1 MREEPIA
8 LTTLRFILWL
18 ATVNFTVFIYCSYLG
33 QQKSL
38 DDMKVLLAQQQNT
51 LIDLKKSADQQDS
64 TLCECRNLL
73 YKYLPVRSDKDASLK
88 DRQLGP
94 SK

>member
-18 ATVNFTVFIYCSYLG
+18 ATVNFTVFIYCSYLS

-38 DDMKVLLAQQQNT
+38 DDMKKSLIQQQHS
-51 LIDLKKSADQQDS
+51 LEDLKKLGDQHDS

-73 YKYLPVRSDKDASLK
+73 YKCLPNGIED
-88 DRQLGP
+88 QP
-94 SK
+94 SEEHKAPQS

>member
-1 MREEPIA
+1 MREEPLA

-38 DDMKVLLAQQQNT
+38 DEMKVILSQQQEN
-51 LIDLKKSADQQDS
+51 LADLKKFGDQHDS

-73 YKYLPVRSDKDASLK
+73 YKHLSEREKAS
-88 DRQLGP
+88 
-94 SK
+94 

>member
-38 DDMKVLLAQQQNT
+38 DDMKVTLSQQQET
-51 LIDLKKSADQQDS
+51 LNDLRKSAEQQDS

-73 YKYLPVRSDKDASLK
+73 YKYLPERCDREARLK
-88 DRQLGP
+88 SG
-94 SK
+94 

>member
-1 MREEPIA
+1 MKDEPIA

-38 DDMKVLLAQQQNT
+38 DDMKKTLVQQQVALDE
-51 LIDLKKSADQQDS
+51 LIKLEEQHDS

-73 YKYLPVRSDKDASLK
+73 YKLINDKKNGNGEIKPSSLPE
-88 DRQLGP
+88 
-94 SK
+94 

>member
-1 MREEPIA
+1 MKDEPIA

-38 DDMKVLLAQQQNT
+38 DDMKKTLVQQQET
-51 LIDLKKSADQQDS
+51 LEELRKLGDQHDS

-73 YKYLPVRSDKDASLK
+73 FKFISDKKNIDSTELA
-88 DRQLGP
+88 D
-94 SK
+94 